1 VILAGIGQDRLVAPD
16 AKPAPDAKTASDSI
30 TAPDS
35 VTAAVISS
43 GVVAVLRAPTA
54 DGFSAVADILVA
66 AGITAIEV
74 TLTSRG
80 AVDAIAGLRRQLPE
94 NAVVG
99 AGTVLTAD
107 QAKASVDAGAAFLVS
122 PVLDL
127 ALAGGFGVPFYPGG
141 LTPTEIFAAHRAGA
155 QLVKLF
161 PAAAVGPRYVK
172 DLHAPLPGVRI
183 MPTGGIGIGDVA
195 GWLTAGAAAVG
206 LGSPLM
212 GDAAAG
218 GSLVAL
224 ADRARR
230 AADAVAFARS

>member
-1 VILAGIGQDRLVAPD
+1 MPLDPVSEALIA
-16 AKPAPDAKTASDSI
+16 
-30 TAPDS
+30 
-35 VTAAVISS
+35 S

-80 AVDAIAGLRRQLPE
+80 AIDAIGGLRRQLPSH
-94 NAVVG
+94 AVVG

-122 PVLDL
+122 PVLDP
-127 ALAGGFGVPFYPGG
+127 ALHSASFGVPFYPGG
-141 LTPTEIFAAHRAGA
+141 LTPSEILAAQRTGA
-155 QLVKLF
+155 PLIKLF
-161 PAAAVGPRYVK
+161 PAATVGPRYIR
-172 DLHAPLPGVRI
+172 DLHGPLPDVRI
-183 MPTGGIGIGDVA
+183 MPTGGIDLGDVA
-195 GWLTAGAAAVG
+195 AWLTAGAAAVG
-206 LGSPLM
+206 LGGPLL

-218 GSLVAL
+218 GSLAAL
-224 ADRARR
+224 AERARR